1 MLERLD
7 GVEVLHKGIDEYII
21 EVSEDTVHII
31 DDMNLCGY
39 IKMDK
44 FIGL

>member
-7 GVEVLHKGIDEYII
+7 GVEILHKGRDEYII

-31 DDMNLCGY
+31 DDMNLYGY
-39 IKMDK
+39 IKLDK

>member
-1 MLERLD
+1 MLELLD

-31 DDMNLCGY
+31 DDMNLYKY
-39 IKMDK
+39 IKLNK